1 MGNARSDLHT
11 AKGEA
16 MAIEISEER
25 VDFNE
30 WAARA
35 EQRAETAEF
44 SSLAALWRELA
55 ATYRELGLIRS
66 RRAAVLTP
74 SADKP

>member
-1 MGNARSDLHT
+1 
-11 AKGEA
+11 
-16 MAIEISEER
+16 MAIQISEER

-55 ATYRELGLIRS
+55 ATYRELALSRN
-66 RRAAVLTP
+66 RRAPAPTP
-74 SADKP
+74 SADEQQRLPLR